1 MQVTQLSLNLWEEL
15 EEAAAAPADTNFDAL
30 WQQLE
35 QAIAPL
41 PQQLQ
46 LACAAEAILKIVQ
59 IYASRSDW
67 LLSSWEQAH
76 NPEGPVVA
84 EEMLSGLVR
93 QTMSLDLTALIES
106 PEPEHRTRRTPSEP
120 GSNVGTVDKAALLQ
134 VIEEIEAHSAE
145 TETVADPLM
154 VAHSENIAQW
164 ATTIARWM
172 EPKCDGE
179 AVSLI
184 QLQQVLGMPLV
195 EVWLGLQKSGIT
207 RQVLLGVNYWDP
219 PTTVLYQDLPCYT
232 GKTSG
237 LLLADQGQYSLEQRG
252 DFYSLPGIWVR
263 NREYEQ
269 LEPKNLH
276 R

>member
-1 MQVTQLSLNLWEEL
+1 MHFKQLELNLWENL
-15 EEAAAAPADTNFDAL
+15 EEAAAAPDSANLDAL

-35 QAIAPL
+35 AAIAPL

-46 LACAAEAILKIVQ
+46 LHTAAEGILKIVQ

-76 NPEGPVVA
+76 NLEGPVVA
-84 EEMLSGLVR
+84 QEMLAGLVR
-93 QTMSLDLTALIES
+93 QTMTLDLSVLIES

-120 GSNVGTVDKAALLQ
+120 GSVVGTVDKAALLQ

-145 TETVADPLM
+145 TETVADPLV

-164 ATTIARWM
+164 TTAISRWM

-184 QLQQVLGMPLV
+184 QLQQALGMFLV
-195 EVWLGLQKSGIT
+195 EVWL
-207 RQVLLGVNYWDP
+207 
-219 PTTVLYQDLPCYT
+219 
-232 GKTSG
+232 G
-237 LLLADQGQYSLEQRG
+237 LLLADQGQYLLEQRG
-252 DFYSLPGIWVR
+252 DFYDPLEIWLTKV
-263 NREYEQ
+263 EHQ
-269 LEPKNLH
+269 
-276 R
+276 